1 MFNKLVGNDHI
12 KQTLGRLISSGR
24 VPNSLILAGDEGIGK
39 RRFAIELAKV
49 FVCVRADNLS
59 SCGECAACR
68 RADTFVFPDADER
81 DDHKRVIFSGHPDIG
96 TVIPY
101 KRNILIDAIRDLE
114 REANFNPYEARA
126 RIFIIDDA
134 DKMNDAASNALLKT
148 LEEPPPTS
156 FIFLVTSRPE
166 SLLATIRSRC
176 QMLRFAPVSRPEIER
191 YLIDVGAIEAVEA
204 RLAARLARGSV
215 GRAVSINI
223 EQIRNL
229 RERMLAVLSNAIE
242 TGDLAALLRTSEEMN
257 DAKNKV
263 NFEESVEILES
274 LIHDVWTLRTSGD
287 DSRLVN
293 TDLAA
298 DLGRLAGESGR
309 SDLPAWLDDI
319 ETLRQNLAVN
329 INRKVATDALFVS
342 MASV

>member
-1 MFNKLVGNDHI
+1 MFNKLIGNDHI
-12 KQTLGRLISSGR
+12 KQTLGRLISTGR

-39 RRFAIELAKV
+39 RQFAIELGKV
-49 FVCVRADNLS
+49 FVCAKHDGLEA
-59 SCGECAACR
+59 CGECAACR
-68 RADTFVFPDADER
+68 RSDTFVFPDADER

-156 FIFLVTSRPE
+156 YIFLVTSRPE

-176 QMLRFAPVSRPEIER
+176 QMLRFAPVSPPEIER

-215 GRAVSINI
+215 GRAVSIDV
-223 EQIRNL
+223 EQIRGRREKMLDVL
-229 RERMLAVLSNAIE
+229 RNAIE
-242 TGDLAALLRTSEEMN
+242 TGDRAALLRASEEMN
-257 DAKNKV
+257 DAKNKAD
-263 NFEESVEILES
+263 FEENIEILES
-274 LIHDVWTLRTSGD
+274 LIHDVWTRRTSGD
-287 DSRLVN
+287 DSPLVN
-293 TDLAA
+293 ADLAA
-298 DLGRLAGESGR
+298 DLVRLADESGR
-309 SDLPAWLDDI
+309 ADLPAWLDDI

-342 MASV
+342 MAGN